1 MGVRRY
7 REAADEVQRAVAA
20 GVIIPDTPGE
30 EVHRQMGTPWAHPR

>member
-20 GVIIPDTPGE
+20 GVLIPDTLRE
-30 EVHRQMGTPWAHPR
+30 EVRRQMGTPSAHPR